1 MSHNFV
7 VVHLSYLL
15 NTSLRCVRQNQ
26 AINPLGAL
34 MEHFSKKNGAKYD
47 GVARLI
53 HWLVVVLIAA
63 QFVIGWTMPDVH
75 KGTQPT
81 GLIAWH
87 LAVGAVLIAVM
98 TIRIVWRITHRPP
111 PDTLAPLLSAISKIT
126 HLFLYAA
133 LIAVPLLG
141 WANASSRGW
150 AIRLL
155 GVFSYP
161 NLTPVGSSF
170 GHAMG
175 DIHGELAWVLFALI
189 VMHVG
194 AAIFH
199 RFVLRDQVLQRM
211 AP

>member
-1 MSHNFV
+1 
-7 VVHLSYLL
+7 
-15 NTSLRCVRQNQ
+15 
-26 AINPLGAL
+26 
-34 MEHFSKKNGAKYD
+34 MEHSSQKNGAKYG

-87 LAVGAVLIAVM
+87 LGVGAVLIAVM
-98 TIRIVWRITHRPP
+98 TIRIVWRTTHQPP
-111 PDTLAPLLSAISKIT
+111 PDTLAPMLSAVSKIT
-126 HLFLYAA
+126 HLFLYAV

-150 AIRLL
+150 AVRLL
-155 GVFSYP
+155 GALSYP
-161 NLTPVGSSF
+161 NLTPVGSSL

-175 DIHGELAWVLFALI
+175 DIHGVLAWVLFALI
-189 VMHVG
+189 VMHV
-194 AAIFH
+194 AAALFH

-211 AP
+211 TP